1 MTLYRRRVFFEKK
14 EEEEEK
20 KKKNLKKRSISKK
33 TQKLNSKGPVVN
45 CSGRMLFVCRV
56 YNFLKSKEFK
66 IFPLERCLSKLK
78 TLSIFLYK
86 NL

>member
-1 MTLYRRRVFFEKK
+1 MLEKVF
-14 EEEEEK
+14 
-20 KKKNLKKRSISKK
+20 SKK